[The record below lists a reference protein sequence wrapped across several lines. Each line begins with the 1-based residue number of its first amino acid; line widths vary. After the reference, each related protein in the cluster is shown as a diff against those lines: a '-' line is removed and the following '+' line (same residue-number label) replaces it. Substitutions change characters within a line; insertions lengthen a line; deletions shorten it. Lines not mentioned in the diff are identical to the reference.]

1 MMLGRHKIAEETFVS
16 LATGGGGSSAVQY
29 LADVEYSK
37 HILLVR
43 GVVDVSRQSGHP
55 QSGPARHAYD
65 LLASIQEQAPD
76 DVDTVLRYPSV
87 GAWAGRTVLALWGGQ
102 SRSGAEPIGLAMLAA
117 AAAVRSRFSCAIE
130 VPAVAGVITLP
141 SLGQVFIPEMAAH
154 SEVALL
160 RSGPSG
166 AEVISRGRCVPI
178 PEDPHLDAPGW
189 RGLRCLAA
197 QSGGKTIRLLIDD
210 LDPFRMPAPSLGTR
224 ITAHE
229 AEIWQLNL
237 QQAWELLVMH
247 HHVTADEI
255 LASVKVLTPLKA
267 PSHGQV
273 SATSR
278 ETFGCVG
285 LSCPADPL
293 TLAVTLAH
301 EVQHAKLS
309 ALFDVVKLTRPDDG
323 MLYYAPWRDDPRPA
337 SALLQGAYAYL
348 GVADFWRRQ
357 RHAEVG
363 SEGVRAHAEFARWRS
378 AVSAAAETL
387 LASGGL
393 TSRGETFV
401 AGMAAAVR
409 EWRDETVPEEAMALA
424 RRDARLHVERWHL
437 QHHPTASTDGP
448 AEQSELDRW
457 WVEVKVETLTNPGCL
472 RVWMLRAESA

>member
-1 MMLGRHKIAEETFVS
+1 MMLGRHKITEETFVS
-16 LATGGGGSSAVQY
+16 LAAGGGGSSVVQY

-37 HILLVR
+37 HVLLVR
-43 GVVDVSRQSGHP
+43 GVMDASRQSGHP
-55 QSGPARHAYD
+55 QNGLARRAYE

-87 GAWAGRTVLALWGGQ
+87 GAWAGRTVLALWGGE
-102 SRSGAEPIGLAMLAA
+102 SRAGAEPAGLAMLAA

-130 VPAVAGVITLP
+130 VPVVEGVITLP
-141 SLGQVFIPEMAAH
+141 SLGQVFIPGLAAH
-154 SEVALL
+154 SDVAQL
-160 RSGPSG
+160 RSGPNG
-166 AEVISRGRCVPI
+166 AEVVSRGRFVQI

-189 RGLRCLAA
+189 RGLRRLDA
-197 QSGGKTIRLLIDD
+197 QSGSKTIRLLIDD

-224 ITAHE
+224 ITAGE
-229 AEIWQLNL
+229 AERWQLNL
-237 QQAWELLVMH
+237 HQAWELLVRH
-247 HHVTADEI
+247 HHITADEI
-255 LASVKVLTPLKA
+255 LACVKVLTPLVA

-309 ALFDVVKLTRPDDG
+309 ALLDVVTLTHPDDG
-323 MLYYAPWRDDPRPA
+323 RLYYAPWRDDPRPV
-337 SALLQGAYAYL
+337 SALLQGTYAYL
-348 GVADFWRRQ
+348 GVTGFWRRQ

-363 SEGVRAHAEFARWRS
+363 TDGVRAHAEFARWRS
-378 AVSAAAETL
+378 AVSAVAETL

-409 EWRDETVPEEAMALA
+409 DWRDETVPEEAMALA
-424 RRDARLHVERWHL
+424 RRDARRHAERW
-437 QHHPTASTDGP
+437 QVRHHPASPT
-448 AEQSELDRW
+448 
-457 WVEVKVETLTNPGCL
+457 
-472 RVWMLRAESA
+472 